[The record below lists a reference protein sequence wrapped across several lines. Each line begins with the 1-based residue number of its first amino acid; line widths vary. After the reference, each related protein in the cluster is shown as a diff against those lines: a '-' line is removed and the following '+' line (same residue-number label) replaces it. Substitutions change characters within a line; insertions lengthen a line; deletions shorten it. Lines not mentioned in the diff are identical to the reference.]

1 MELATQ
7 SVEISKHS
15 HKLSS
20 KIEGEFCDRIDP
32 RIAHDWKLVDGI
44 GCGSQYFTV

>member
-15 HKLSS
+15 HKLLS
-20 KIEGEFCDRIDP
+20 KIEGEFWDRIDP
-32 RIAHDWKLVDGI
+32 RTARDWK
-44 GCGSQYFTV
+44 